1 MDTHLDCIPC
11 FLHQSLEAA
20 RMATSDEKKHEEV
33 MKKVMNHLQTIDF
46 THSPP
51 EISQHVHHIIRTITN
66 NLDPYKKVK
75 KEANQHAKQQYPTLK
90 KMVNDSEN
98 PLLTAAKLAII
109 GNVIDFGTMNRMNI
123 EDMVEN
129 IAHKPFDDS
138 GYQRFRQRVKQAKE
152 IVYLADNT
160 GEIFFDRLL
169 IEQLHKENRHITYV
183 VKQYPIIND
192 ATIDDALYAGIDEYA
207 DIIAGD
213 KDATYSAPGLILS
226 NMSSELQK
234 ILKNADL
241 VISKGQGNYE
251 SLSDVDRE
259 IFFLLMVKCPLVA
272 DNIGI
277 DVGTMV
283 LKVKS

>member
-1 MDTHLDCIPC
+1 MQTHLDCIPC

-20 RMATSDEKKHEEV
+20 RMATTDEAKHEEV
-33 MKKVMNHLQTIDF
+33 MKKVMTHLETIDF

-51 EISQHVHHIIRTITN
+51 EISQHVHHIIRSVTN
-66 NLDPYKKVK
+66 NIDPYDKVK
-75 KEANQHAKQQYPTLK
+75 QEANQHAKDQYPSLK
-90 KMVNDSEN
+90 QMVEESND
-98 PLLTAAKLAII
+98 PLLMAAKLAII
-109 GNVIDFGTMNRMNI
+109 GNVIDFGTMNRMNVT
-123 EDMVEN
+123 DMIDN
-129 IAHKPFDDS
+129 ISHKPFDDS
-138 GYQRFRQRVKQAKE
+138 GYARFKERVASAKT

-169 IEQLHKENRHITYV
+169 LEELSDGNRSITYV

-192 ATIDDALYAGIDEYA
+192 ATKADALFAGIDAYA

-213 KDATYSAPGLILS
+213 KDARYSAPGLVPANIS
-226 NMSSELQK
+226 KELTEL
-234 ILKNADL
+234 IHDADL

-251 SLSDVDRE
+251 SLSDFDGE

-272 DNIGI
+272 DNLGI

>member
-1 MDTHLDCIPC
+1 MQTHLDCIPC

-20 RMATSDEKKHEEV
+20 RMATRDEKKHEEV
-33 MKKVMNHLQTIDF
+33 MKQVMKHLETIDF

-51 EISQHVHHIIRTITN
+51 EISQHVHHIIRNVTENT
-66 NLDPYKKVK
+66 DPYIKVK
-75 KEANQHAKQQYPTLK
+75 KEANQHAKDQYPTLK
-90 KMVNDSEN
+90 KMVEQSND
-98 PLLTAAKLAII
+98 PLLMAAKLAII
-109 GNVIDFGTMNRMNI
+109 GNVIDFGTMNRMNVK
-123 EDMVEN
+123 DMIDN

-138 GYQRFRQRVKQAKE
+138 GYQRFKQKVKDAKT

-160 GEIFFDRLL
+160 GEIFFDKLL
-169 IEQLHKENRHITYV
+169 LEQLQDENRHIIYV

-192 ATIDDALYAGIDEYA
+192 ATKDDALYAGIDAYA

-213 KDATYSAPGLILS
+213 KDATYSAPGLVLS
-226 NMSSELQK
+226 NMSKELQRL
-234 ILKNADL
+234 LKEADV

-251 SLSDVDRE
+251 SLSESDRE

-272 DNIGI
+272 NNIAI
-277 DVGTMV
+277 DQGTMV

>member
-1 MDTHLDCIPC
+1 MHTHIDCIPC

-20 RMATSDEKKHEEV
+20 RMATSDERKHEEV
-33 MKKVMNHLQTIDF
+33 MKKVMNYLLTIDF
-46 THSPP
+46 YSSPP
-51 EISQHVHHIIRTITN
+51 EISQHVHHIIRSVTAN
-66 NLDPYKKVK
+66 KDPYETVK
-75 KEANQHAKQQYPTLK
+75 KEANQQAKKQYPMLK
-90 KMVNDSEN
+90 RMVTESSD
-98 PLLTAAKLAII
+98 PLLMSVKLAII
-109 GNVIDFGTMNRMNI
+109 GNVIDFGTMNRINVK
-123 EDMVEN
+123 DMIEN
-129 IAHKPFDDS
+129 ISNKEFDDT
-138 GYQRFRQRVKQAKE
+138 GYERFKTQIDKAKT

-169 IEQLHKENRHITYV
+169 LEQIKNQNRHITYV

-192 ATIDDALYAGIDEYA
+192 ATVDDAVFAGIDAYA

-213 KDATYSAPGLILS
+213 SDAAYSAPGMVVS
-226 NMSSELQK
+226 NMNEKLQTLIK
-234 ILKNADL
+234 EADV

-251 SLSDVDRE
+251 SLSDIKRE

-272 DNIGI
+272 TNIGI

>member
-1 MDTHLDCIPC
+1 MYTHLDCIPC

-20 RMATSDEKKHEEV
+20 RMATTDEKKHEEV
-33 MKKVMNHLQTIDF
+33 IKKVMNHLQTIDF

-51 EISQHVHHIIRTITN
+51 EISQHVHRIIRNVTSN
-66 NLDPYKKVK
+66 ADPYKEVK
-75 KEANQHAKQQYPTLK
+75 KEANKHAKIQYPILK
-90 KMVNDSEN
+90 RMITDSDD
-98 PLLTAAKLAII
+98 PLLMAVKFAII

-123 EDMVEN
+123 KDMVKN
-129 IAHKPFDDS
+129 IAHNPFDDK
-138 GYQRFRQRVKQAKE
+138 GYQQFKQKVDDAKT

-169 IEQLHKENRHITYV
+169 LEELYHKKRFITYV

-192 ATIDDALYAGIDEYA
+192 ATKEDAFYAGIDAYA

-213 KDATYSAPGLILS
+213 KDAEYSAPGLVVS
-226 NMSSELQK
+226 NMSVELQDL
-234 ILKNADL
+234 LKEADM

-251 SLSDVDRE
+251 SLSEINRE

-272 DNIGI
+272 TNIGI
-277 DVGTMV
+277 NVGTMV

>member
-1 MDTHLDCIPC
+1 VYTHLDCIPC

-33 MKKVMNHLQTIDF
+33 MKRVMKHLQTIDF

-51 EISQHVHHIIRTITN
+51 EISQHVHHIIRSVTN
-66 NLDPYKKVK
+66 NDDPYKKVK
-75 KEANQHAKQQYPTLK
+75 QEANQHARDQYPLLK
-90 KMVNDSEN
+90 DMIEKSDD
-98 PLLTAAKLAII
+98 PLLMAAKLAII
-109 GNVIDFGTMNRMNI
+109 GNVVDFGTMNRMNVT
-123 EDMVEN
+123 DMIEN

-138 GYQRFRQRVKQAKE
+138 GYEQFKNRVKNAKT

-160 GEIFFDRLL
+160 GEVFFDRLL
-169 IEQLHKENRHITYV
+169 IEQLYSNHRIITYV

-192 ATIDDALYAGIDEYA
+192 ATIDDALFAGIDEYA

-213 KDATYSAPGLILS
+213 KEAAYSAPGLVVS
-226 NMSSELQK
+226 NMSAELQQ
-234 ILKNADL
+234 LLSDADL

-251 SLSDVDRE
+251 SLSEIDRE

-272 DNIGI
+272 HNINI

-283 LKVKS
+283 LKVKP

>member
-75 KEANQHAKQQYPTLK
+75 KEANQQAKEQYPTLK
-90 KMVNDSEN
+90 KMVNDSED
-98 PLLTAAKLAII
+98 PLLIAAKLAII